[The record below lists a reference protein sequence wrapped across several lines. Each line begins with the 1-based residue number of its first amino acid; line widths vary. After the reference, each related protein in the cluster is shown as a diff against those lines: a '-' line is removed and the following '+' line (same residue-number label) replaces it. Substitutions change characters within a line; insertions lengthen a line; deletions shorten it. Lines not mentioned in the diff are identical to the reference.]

1 MIEHE
6 TKSAYDN
13 ISIPENLSNIVDK
26 NIEKAHRARKYFF
39 IKPLTLVAAS
49 ILLFVFSVNTIPAFA
64 SLVNNVPVLSNIVEF
79 VQFDKGLKSAAEKGY
94 IQKIN
99 KSTQDQGIKFT
110 IKEIIFDKK
119 RLIVYYRIDSD
130 LKIKDINLDRI
141 KLKVENG
148 NQLECFSDMNITNDT
163 EFMNIKYKE
172 DIIDFNMPD
181 DKDFP
186 ENIIIDLESFKV
198 VGENDENPST
208 IEGDWHLPIKLDS
221 NMLNMEP
228 RVLKY
233 DKTAQIGPM
242 KFSIKSISIYPC
254 SVHVNIEMDKNNPY
268 KFCGFINPR
277 LVDKN
282 GNEYTSRMS
291 TINSDF
297 NRVLYFESNY
307 FIDSKSLKLEFDGIF
322 YIPKENQIIQ
332 FDLKNNKILKDP
344 GYGLEFLYTAKDNF
358 TEERNEGK
366 PSYVIAFKIK
376 DKEIIDNMKLPGSL
390 FGGIDFGKMYDN
402 NGKVYES
409 NGSGTTGPRSEKDAY
424 IERFV
429 YINNLSSPPDILN
442 VEVTACVK
450 GTVDKLSLKLK

>member
-1 MIEHE
+1 MIEHD
-6 TKSAYDN
+6 TKSAYNN
-13 ISIPENLSNIVDK
+13 IPIPENLSSVVDK
-26 NIEKAHRARKYFF
+26 NIEKAFRARKYVF
-39 IKPLTLVAAS
+39 IKPLTIVAAS
-49 ILLFVFSVNTIPAFA
+49 ILLFVLTVNTIPAFA
-64 SLVNNVPVLSNIVEF
+64 SLVHKVPVLSNIVEF
-79 VQFDKGLKSAAEKGY
+79 VQFDKGLQSAAAKGY
-94 IQKIN
+94 IQEIN
-99 KSTQDQGIKFT
+99 KSIEDQDIKFT

-130 LKIKDINLDRI
+130 LNIKSINLDKI
-141 KLKVENG
+141 KLKYENG
-148 NQLECFSDMNITNDT
+148 NQLECFADINITNDT
-163 EFMNIKYKE
+163 DFMNIKYKE

-186 ENIIIDLESFKV
+186 ENIIIDLKGFKV
-198 VGENDENPST
+198 IGENDTST
-208 IEGDWHLPIKLDS
+208 IEGNWSLPIKLDS

-233 DKTAQIGPM
+233 NKTAQIGPM
-242 KFSIKSISIYPC
+242 EFNIKNISIYPC

-282 GNEYTSRMS
+282 GSEYTSRRS
-291 TINSDF
+291 TINSDL

-332 FDLKNNKILKDP
+332 FDLKNHKILRDP
-344 GYGLEFLYTAKDNF
+344 GYGLEFLYTREDNF
-358 TEERNEGK
+358 TEKRNEGK
-366 PSYVIAFKIK
+366 PSYVVAFKIK
-376 DKEIIDNMKLPGSL
+376 DKEIIENMKFPRSL

-409 NGSGTTGPRSEKDAY
+409 NGSGTVGPRSEKDAY
-424 IERFV
+424 IERFI
-429 YINNLSSPPDILN
+429 YINNFSPLPDILN